1 MFRSFL
7 KDELWRTN
15 LSQKSAAQQIG
26 ITPVKIKEALK
37 NSPVDEQT
45 VEAICNWL
53 EVPSIPLVTSD
64 QEKVFDDYEKYLSNE
79 PNFVIVMKDVAREV
93 KQGELKEDDLRDL
106 VEYAVMKIKH
116 RGSGKKYRPRKDSDD
131 PSKE

>member
-7 KDELWRTN
+7 KDELWRKN

-26 ITPVKIKEALK
+26 ITPVKIKEALE

-45 VEAICNWL
+45 IEAICKWL
-53 EVPSIPLVTSD
+53 EVPSTPLITSD
-64 QEKVFDDYEKYLSNE
+64 QEKVFEEYEKYVSGD

-106 VEYAVMKIKH
+106 VEYAVTKIKQ
-116 RGSGKKYRPRKDSDD
+116 RGSGKRHGPIVDSDN
-131 PSKE
+131 PS